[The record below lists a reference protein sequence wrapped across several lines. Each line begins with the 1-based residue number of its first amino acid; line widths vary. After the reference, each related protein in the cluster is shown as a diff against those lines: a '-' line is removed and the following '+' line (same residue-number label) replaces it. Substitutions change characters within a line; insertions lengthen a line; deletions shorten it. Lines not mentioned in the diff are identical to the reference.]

1 MPAWFLHLWNGYL
14 LIQLRG
20 FSPER
25 FLNLCSANRIEIW
38 ALNYQDGGYQ
48 FYMTLK
54 GYRAVKPLVRKS
66 KVRLR
71 ILGRFGLPFFLYRN
85 RKRKLYFAGVVS
97 FFLILHLMSLFIWDI
112 EFEGNRMYTYET
124 LTDFL
129 ETEQITFGMRKSRID
144 CDLLEEEIRLAFPE
158 ITWVSARVSGT
169 RLLVKIKEN
178 EVLSSIPETDTGPC
192 NLVADRDGVITAMIV
207 RKGTA
212 AVKIGDQVEKGQI
225 LVKGE
230 VEIRNDSDEVV
241 NIHYVHADAD
251 VMARTEYQVTEKF
264 PLLHT
269 KQAET
274 GKQRHGYYLKAFRYS
289 ALFLLPGGGENSWK
303 MVMEERQF
311 KLFQNFYLPFY
322 LGKITAK
329 EYNTYESYYTK
340 EEQNEKGEKI
350 HQEFVKNLLEKG
362 VQIIQNNVKIQDDGV
377 NCMVKSYVQAIEAIE
392 KQQEITEDQR
402 KAEEI
407 IKPDERDRDNH

>member
-1 MPAWFLHLWNGYL
+1 M
-14 LIQLRG
+14 
-20 FSPER
+20 
-25 FLNLCSANRIEIW
+25 
-38 ALNYQDGGYQ
+38 
-48 FYMTLK
+48 
-54 GYRAVKPLVRKS
+54 
-66 KVRLR
+66 
-71 ILGRFGLPFFLYRN
+71 
-85 RKRKLYFAGVVS
+85 
-97 FFLILHLMSLFIWDI
+97 
-112 EFEGNRMYTYET
+112 
-124 LTDFL
+124 
-129 ETEQITFGMRKSRID
+129 
-144 CDLLEEEIRLAFPE
+144 
-158 ITWVSARVSGT
+158 
-169 RLLVKIKEN
+169 VKIKEN